1 MKKILFILIPIF
13 VSLACT
19 SALAETPT
27 PYVVD
32 TPVMTQSPPGTPTIS
47 IQDFSGT
54 LIANEQNNALTKQAN
69 ELAVEV
75 EKARVEQSAINAT
88 LQANRMNATSTAGV
102 ATAQAYNGMETAWA
116 AGTATLQ
123 MQATHSASTSTAMAA
138 TAAQAPTSAIWT
150 AEAVERAA
158 RIQEAEVQNVEL
170 ARDRQSTK
178 NFADAVLPWTLTV
191 IALYVIG
198 KGFFEW
204 LKNRL
209 ITRDEHGKMPVVMR
223 ALPDGSIAITRPDL
237 MPTAHVVITPNG
249 EIVTP
254 VPIDMT
260 EQSDVTRRAQI
271 TEAISALP
279 IPYARNAPGM
289 MKAEFGGGGGLPL
302 VKIINDAKALS
313 PVLDEAEASLAE
325 E

>member
-1 MKKILFILIPIF
+1 MKRISILIGSLF
-13 VSLACT
+13 LSALACT
-19 SALAETPT
+19 INTTDYSALPVTAPT
-27 PYVVD
+27 
-32 TPVMTQSPPGTPTIS
+32 SPLPQGTPTLN
-47 IQDFSGT
+47 IQDFSAT
-54 LIANEQNNALTKQAN
+54 LIANEQNNALTQQAN
-69 ELAVEV
+69 ELAVEA
-75 EKARVEQSAINAT
+75 EKARAEQAAINAT
-88 LQANRMNATSTAGV
+88 LQANKMNATSTAGA
-102 ATAQAYNGMETAWA
+102 ATAQAYNNMETAWA
-116 AGTATLQ
+116 AGTATSNA
-123 MQATHSASTSTAMAA
+123 QATQGAATSTAAAA

-150 AEAVERAA
+150 AEAVERTA

-170 ARDRQSTK
+170 ARDRQNTK
-178 NFADAVLPWTLTV
+178 NFADAVLPWTLT
-191 IALYVIG
+191 IAALYVIG

-209 ITRDEHGKMPVVMR
+209 ITRDEYGKMPAMMR
-223 ALPDGSIAITRPDL
+223 ALPDGSVVITRPDL

-249 EIVTP
+249 EVVTP
-254 VPIDMT
+254 TPIDPA
-260 EQSDVTRRAQI
+260 EQSDVTRRTQI

-289 MKAEFGGGGGLPL
+289 MKAEFGGGSGQPS